1 MKKSFGLC
9 TTPSPESVHRRLN
22 REKNRFALI
31 GILGFFTLGLL
42 LSGAVPALAQVQ
54 FSGPTN
60 YPVGISPLGAAVG
73 DFNGDGKQD
82 LAVVNTGSANVSI
95 LLGNGD
101 GTFQP
106 AVNYS
111 VGGSPGYVAVGDFNG
126 DGKLDLAVSNGPVV
140 NILLGN
146 GDGTFRPPKDYKVH
160 GLAYDVYVADF
171 NGDGKSDLLTV
182 NTRNGKISV
191 LLGKGDGT
199 FQAPIVTSTKGNIPY
214 IAIGDFNGDGKQDV
228 VIAESLRAHKGNRIT
243 LLGNGDGT
251 FQPPQITPLNLSPR
265 YLIAGDFNGDGK
277 LDFAQEGWTYGCEE
291 AICVST
297 MVMGVGLGNGDGT
310 FRSGGGGEVAQYAC
324 WGGECTGATTAAIMA
339 PADLNN
345 DGKLDLIALAQG
357 WPVGCGQSCPPPEP
371 KIEAFLGNGDGT
383 FQKAQLFSLATVP
396 NWLAL
401 EDFNGDS
408 LPDLAI
414 INNSDNSVSIFLNES
429 P

>member
-1 MKKSFGLC
+1 MK
-9 TTPSPESVHRRLN
+9 
-22 REKNRFALI
+22 EKNRFALI
-31 GILGFFTLGLL
+31 GIFGFLAAGLL
-42 LSGAVPALAQVQ
+42 LSSSVLAMAQVQ

-60 YPVGISPLGAAVG
+60 YPVGTSPLGAAVG

-111 VGGSPGYVAVGDFNG
+111 VGGSPGYVVVGDFNG
-126 DGKLDLAVSNGPVV
+126 DGKLDLAVSNGLVV

-146 GDGTFRPPKDYKVH
+146 GDGTFKSPKNYKVH
-160 GLAYDVYVADF
+160 GLANDVYVADF
-171 NGDGKSDLLTV
+171 NGDGKPDLLTV
-182 NTRNGKISV
+182 NTSNGNISV

-214 IAIGDFNGDGKQDV
+214 LAIGDFNGDGKLDV
-228 VIAESLRAHKGNRIT
+228 VIAESLGVGKGNRIT

-265 YLIAGDFNGDGK
+265 YLVAGDFNGDGK
-277 LDFAQEGWTYGCEE
+277 LDLAQEGWIYGCEE
-291 AICVST
+291 GICVST
-297 MVMGVGLGNGDGT
+297 LLMGVGLGNGDGT
-310 FRSGGGGEVAQYAC
+310 FRSGGGSGVEVTSYASF
-324 WGGECTGATTAAIMA
+324 GLGATTAAIMA
-339 PADLNN
+339 PADLTN
-345 DGKLDLIALAQG
+345 DGKLDLIALDQG
-357 WPVGCGQSCPPPEP
+357 IPVGCGQSCPPPEP
-371 KIEAFLGNGDGT
+371 KIEASLGNGDGT
-383 FQKAQLFSLATVP
+383 LQKAQGFSLATVP
-396 NWLAL
+396 NWLVL
-401 EDFNGDS
+401 GDFNGDS

-414 INNSDNSVSIFLNES
+414 INSSDNSVSIFLNES